1 MEISQIIPHIESLIF
16 AADRPLPLLDIL
28 DMLNN
33 ALAFLE
39 DRATLEQ
46 VEASLE
52 AIKEKYSTEFYAFEV
67 RESGGGYQFL
77 TKKEYYQTVAQL
89 NGDKFLKRLSTAALE
104 TLAIVAYKQPISK
117 GEIEHIRGVS
127 TDYSIQK
134 LLEKE
139 LIVISGRS
147 ENLPGK
153 PLLYATSKA
162 FMDYFG
168 LNSPK
173 DLPKLKEVFDDE
185 SIQPTLIG
193 LESETGSEEDARN
206 MVVSE
211 NGELVEQKDNGEGPE
226 AHLNGSK
233 VSSEEIPVA
242 DTPDKKNNDLQ
253 AKLFLPFDEEAP
265 QHEEEATEDAAGVDT
280 GNVDNDS
287 DTSDDNI
294 VAGTEIP
301 TMDEALADEEVEET
315 EEENTATANEEEE
328 EVAYATEEELAAFMN
343 AAADVFPD
351 GEDDEEEDE
360 DDDIDEEDAD
370 SDDED
375 SDGDD
380 EDDFEDDEDEEDE
393 DNGIDEEDTHSD
405 DDDEDND
412 SDEDDDEEDED
423 DESDDDDVDDDEKQE
438 AKDKENDDA
447 AFAAAAEEDFD
458 GEDIDDEDFDEDEDF
473 DDEDDED
480 DEKR

>member
-1 MEISQIIPHIESLIF
+1 MEISQIIPHVESLIF
-16 AADRPLPLLDIL
+16 AADRPLPLLEIL
-28 DMLNN
+28 DLLNN

-46 VEASLE
+46 VETALE

-89 NGDKFLKRLSTAALE
+89 NGEKFLKRLSTAALE

-139 LIVISGRS
+139 LIVITGRS
-147 ENLPGK
+147 ETLPGK

-193 LESETGSEEDARN
+193 IDGNTESPDEDIL

-211 NGELVEQKDNGEGPE
+211 TGELVEQELSDNDGPN
-226 AHLNGSK
+226 AKLNGHR
-233 VSSEEIPVA
+233 VDENEEIPVVDKDAPVA
-242 DTPDKKNNDLQ
+242 DQEDADENDPSDQGARLTIVGDI
-253 AKLFLPFDEEAP
+253 PVIDGTVEEVDEADEVV
-265 QHEEEATEDAAGVDT
+265 EEEGAEENEAVATEDDIAAFLEASASLGPK
-280 GNVDNDS
+280 
-287 DTSDDNI
+287 DD
-294 VAGTEIP
+294 
-301 TMDEALADEEVEET
+301 DEEDET
-315 EEENTATANEEEE
+315 
-328 EVAYATEEELAAFMN
+328 
-343 AAADVFPD
+343 
-351 GEDDEEEDE
+351 EDDEEDEDFEDE
-360 DDDIDEEDAD
+360 DDEEGEEEEDDDDDDSDEEDE
-370 SDDED
+370 ED
-375 SDGDD
+375 
-380 EDDFEDDEDEEDE
+380 EDDEDEEDE
-393 DNGIDEEDTHSD
+393 DEE
-405 DDDEDND
+405 DDDEDIDEDD
-412 SDEDDDEEDED
+412 SDEDDDLEDEED
-423 DESDDDDVDDDEKQE
+423 DEKGAKKEEDVDDEGFY
-438 AKDKENDDA
+438 N
-447 AFAAAAEEDFD
+447 
-458 GEDIDDEDFDEDEDF
+458 DEDEDF
-473 DDEDDED
+473 SDEDDQDED
-480 DEKR
+480 EEDEENRK

>member
-1 MEISQIIPHIESLIF
+1 MAWAFLHLNTENRIMEISQIIPHVESLIF
-16 AADRPLPLLDIL
+16 AADRPLPLLEIL
-28 DMLNN
+28 DLLNN

-46 VEASLE
+46 VETALE

-89 NGDKFLKRLSTAALE
+89 NGEKFLKRLSTAALE

-139 LIVISGRS
+139 LIVITGRS
-147 ENLPGK
+147 ETLPGK

-193 LESETGSEEDARN
+193 IDGNTESPDEDVL

-211 NGELVEQKDNGEGPE
+211 TGELVEQELSDNDGPN
-226 AHLNGSK
+226 AKLNGHRVDENEELPVVDKDTPVTDQEDTNENDPSAQGARLTI
-233 VSSEEIPVA
+233 VGDIPVIDGTVEEVDEADETDEAEEEEDVEDNDTADDNDSEDDIPVA
-242 DTPDKKNNDLQ
+242 
-253 AKLFLPFDEEAP
+253 EENEAV
-265 QHEEEATEDAAGVDT
+265 ATEDDIAAFLEASASLGPK
-280 GNVDNDS
+280 
-287 DTSDDNI
+287 DD
-294 VAGTEIP
+294 
-301 TMDEALADEEVEET
+301 DEED
-315 EEENTATANEEEE
+315 EN
-328 EVAYATEEELAAFMN
+328 
-343 AAADVFPD
+343 D
-351 GEDDEEEDE
+351 EDDETEEDE
-360 DDDIDEEDAD
+360 DEVDE
-370 SDDED
+370 
-375 SDGDD
+375 
-380 EDDFEDDEDEEDE
+380 DFEDDEDDSDEDDLEEDDDEEDE
-393 DNGIDEEDTHSD
+393 DS
-405 DDDEDND
+405 DEDEV
-412 SDEDDDEEDED
+412 DEDDDEEDEEEGGDAD
-423 DESDDDDVDDDEKQE
+423 DEEKGNKKEEDVDDEGFYK
-438 AKDKENDDA
+438 
-447 AFAAAAEEDFD
+447 
-458 GEDIDDEDFDEDEDF
+458 DEDEDF
-473 DDEDDED
+473 SDEDEEDEEDDDERR
-480 DEKR
+480 K

>member
-173 DLPKLKEVFDDE
+173 DLPKLKEVFDEE

-193 LESETGSEEDARN
+193 LESEAGNEEDARN

-211 NGELVEQKDNGEGPE
+211 NGELVEQHDNGEGPE

-265 QHEEEATEDAAGVDT
+265 QDEEEGADDAAAIDT
-280 GNVDNDS
+280 VNVDKDS
-287 DTSDDNI
+287 DTSDDDI
-294 VAGTEIP
+294 VAGAEIP
-301 TMDEALADEEVEET
+301 TMDEALTEEDVEETDGENTTTADDEEVT
-315 EEENTATANEEEE
+315 
-328 EVAYATEEELAAFMN
+328 YATEEELAAFMN
-343 AAADVFPD
+343 AAADVVPND
-351 GEDDEEEDE
+351 EDDEDDEDEDERDEDEEDSEENEEDE
-360 DDDIDEEDAD
+360 DGDD
-370 SDDED
+370 DDED
-375 SDGDD
+375 EDDLDD
-380 EDDFEDDEDEEDE
+380 EDEDEDDEDEESDDDDQDIE
-393 DNGIDEEDTHSD
+393 DD
-405 DDDEDND
+405 DDDEDEED
-412 SDEDDDEEDED
+412 DENDDEED
-423 DESDDDDVDDDEKQE
+423 SDDDDDD
-438 AKDKENDDA
+438 NDDA
-447 AFAAAAEEDFD
+447 EKGKDNDDDFDEDDLEDFD
-458 GEDIDDEDFDEDEDF
+458 PDEDF
-473 DDEDDED
+473 DDEEDDED